1 MAHWKDRAAGKDA
14 VDYYRFD
21 NTATM
26 RDVILAIRAD
36 ETCHQESNHFFAEV
50 DKNLDVEEEKI
61 RIYHDKNEARLKNSV

>member
-1 MAHWKDRAAGKDA
+1 MILHEIDRKGGCMAHWKDRAAGKDA

-50 DKNLDVEEEKI
+50 DQSLDV
-61 RIYHDKNEARLKNSV
+61 